1 MDSLALEFKTFAREI
16 RGPSR
21 MENNCYRVLD
31 VTCRKEESRTR
42 EKCALGNIACP
53 TGSRLKRHP
62 SRQSLTT
69 KPRGCGWRIEFLT
82 AVETGISTSYA
93 LAPRRA
99 GPFMMALRPRAF
111 WSGHS
116 A

>member
-42 EKCALGNIACP
+42 EKCGRGIIVCPAGSHAHAGGNILAS
-53 TGSRLKRHP
+53 TAWQRSR
-62 SRQSLTT
+62 
-69 KPRGCGWRIEFLT
+69 G
-82 AVETGISTSYA
+82 
-93 LAPRRA
+93 RA
-99 GPFMMALRPRAF
+99 GGA
-111 WSGHS
+111 SS